1 MPPRGPYVPRE
12 VQKPLMSPRA
22 SHVHRRPPCSQE
34 VLGTPQLPRMAQEPP
49 HSLPEALV
57 VTQLS
62 APLVDSQLPGLRPHL
77 EPLDLEAALGGVCH
91 SCLPT
96 LPLVLCQGLCWRAVL
111 FLCLLQPQ
119 ELLGSL
125 SQGSTA
131 PPPGQETPVSSRRCM
146 YTTED
151 HCKKQE
157 CSIYSRSPMYTSG
170 DEYGPNLHPSISSAA
185 AAGVSC
191 VLCAPVIS
199 VH

>member
-12 VQKPLMSPRA
+12 VQKPLTSPGA
-22 SHVHRRPPCSQE
+22 SHVHKRHPCSQE
-34 VLGTPQLPRMAQEPP
+34 VLGTPQLPRMAQQPP

-62 APLVDSQLPGLRPHL
+62 APLVDSQLPVLRPHL

-125 SQGSTA
+125 SQDSTG
-131 PPPGQETPVSSRRCM
+131 PPPPWPGDPCEQQEMHVYNRRPL
-146 YTTED
+146 Y
-151 HCKKQE
+151 
-157 CSIYSRSPMYTSG
+157 
-170 DEYGPNLHPSISSAA
+170 
-185 AAGVSC
+185 AAGMLHIQQESHV
-191 VLCAPVIS
+191 
-199 VH
+199 

>member
-12 VQKPLMSPRA
+12 VQKPLTSPGA
-22 SHVHRRPPCSQE
+22 SHVHKRHPCSQE
-34 VLGTPQLPRMAQEPP
+34 VLETPQLPRMAQEPP

-125 SQGSTA
+125 SQDSTG
-131 PPPGQETPVSSRRCM
+131 PPSWPGDPCEQQEMHVYNRRPL
-146 YTTED
+146 Y
-151 HCKKQE
+151 
-157 CSIYSRSPMYTSG
+157 
-170 DEYGPNLHPSISSAA
+170 
-185 AAGVSC
+185 AAGVLHIQQDSH
-191 VLCAPVIS
+191 VYLRR
-199 VH
+199 